1 MECSKAAGKAALGEN
16 PDRCWY
22 TATSGIWQTVW
33 LEGVGEFYL
42 DSMRLTPDVDRRC
55 LDTEFYLNQ
64 FSEGL
69 TLELKAFYQN
79 KLVKQHSPRWMAG
92 FLSFLF
98 QLEKKIY

>member
-1 MECSKAAGKAALGEN
+1 MNVRSRGESKHWGEH

-69 TLELKAFYQN
+69 TLELESLLSKQIGKATIRRGGWQDF
-79 KLVKQHSPRWMAG
+79 
-92 FLSFLF
+92 
-98 QLEKKIY
+98 